1 MVYGRAFMLK
11 SYDST
16 LAFRRKEFGIIRA
29 RPFFPICFCL
39 LFCFFPSRRF
49 GITQH
54 SFFLVDVIGVMDT
67 SVEFLADEKGR
78 TERHRFND
86 FYRMPNMDRLA
97 RQGIWFR
104 QFYANSVCS
113 PSRGSLMTGQTSA
126 RHRSGR
132 DNASGLATGRELPDD
147 PFG

>member
-1 MVYGRAFMLK
+1 M
-11 SYDST
+11 
-16 LAFRRKEFGIIRA
+16 
-29 RPFFPICFCL
+29 
-39 LFCFFPSRRF
+39 
-49 GITQH
+49 
-54 SFFLVDVIGVMDT
+54 GVMDT

-78 TERHRFND
+78 PERHRSND
-86 FYRMPNMDRLA
+86 FYRMPNMDRPA

-104 QFYANSVCS
+104 QFYANSVCP

-147 PFG
+147 LFG